1 MKCVMILNKLLG
13 LPTVSQ
19 NTFFGDRHANTS
31 NITGRSSHDFSSEY
45 SNDSSSF
52 KPKRNRKEA
61 RITVQK
67 SKTKKLSKFKIDV
80 ISFKNHSFCYR
91 KKIIS

>member
-1 MKCVMILNKLLG
+1 MILNKLLG

-80 ISFKNHSFCYR
+80 KAL
-91 KKIIS
+91 KIILFVIGKR